1 MVTIKRA
8 RNSCKGSDE
17 AMVENGRPRSNAP
30 PVVEEGKEYKLT
42 IVDMGKQGDGIAR
55 LQGLVIFVPGAKPGE
70 EVEVR
75 IKKVGRNCAFA
86 EKVVK
91 EESGQG

>member
-1 MVTIKRA
+1 
-8 RNSCKGSDE
+8 
-17 AMVENGRPRSNAP
+17 
-30 PVVEEGKEYKLT
+30 
-42 IVDMGKQGDGIAR
+42 VDMGKQGDGIAR

-86 EKVVK
+86 EKIVK
-91 EESGQG
+91 EGPA

>member
-1 MVTIKRA
+1 MGRIRRSKP
-8 RNSCKGSDE
+8 SSKGSDE
-17 AMVENGRPRSNAP
+17 SMVENAVPRTDAP

-70 EVEVR
+70 EVDVR

-86 EKVVK
+86 EKIVK
-91 EESGQG
+91 

>member
-1 MVTIKRA
+1 
-8 RNSCKGSDE
+8 
-17 AMVENGRPRSNAP
+17 MVENVRPSSGAP
-30 PVVEEGKEYKLT
+30 PVVEEGKEYSVS

-70 EVEVR
+70 QVEVR

-91 EESGQG
+91 

>member
-1 MVTIKRA
+1 MATIR
-8 RNSCKGSDE
+8 RSRPSSKGSDE
-17 AMVENGRPRSNAP
+17 SMVENDKPKSDV

-70 EVEVR
+70 EVDVR
-75 IKKVGRNCAFA
+75 IKKIGRNCAFA
-86 EKVVK
+86 EKIVK
-91 EESGQG
+91 EATE

>member
-1 MVTIKRA
+1 
-8 RNSCKGSDE
+8 
-17 AMVENGRPRSNAP
+17 MVENAKPSSDAP
-30 PVVEEGKEYKLT
+30 PIVEEGKEYKVT

-70 EVEVR
+70 EMEVR

-86 EKVVK
+86 EKIVK
-91 EESGQG
+91 EPTT

>member
-1 MVTIKRA
+1 MVTIKR
-8 RNSCKGSDE
+8 SKPSSKGLDE
-17 AMVENGRPRSNAP
+17 SMVENERPSSDAP

-70 EVEVR
+70 EVDVR

-86 EKVVK
+86 EKIVK
-91 EESGQG
+91 ES